1 MSNLTSALVNAS
13 GAMDAME
20 QAMAVIQN
28 NVVNASTPG
37 YVTQTLA
44 LNALPFNPSQ
54 DLWGGVEAGA
64 VVSSRNGYAEE
75 NVWNQ
80 NTLLGS
86 AAQQASGLS
95 ALENL
100 FSISGQDGIPS
111 ALSSLYS
118 AFSAWSANPQSVT
131 AQQQVLSAAQTVAQ
145 AFNQSSNSVAQLQ
158 QRTGE
163 QLQTTVDQINQLTSQ
178 IAGFNNQI
186 RTGARNDA
194 GLETQLYNSLESL
207 SGLAN
212 VQVQKESDGTVSVL
226 MNGQVPLVLGTTAEP
241 LAVNYPS
248 VQGATY
254 PAGSAHAAILAAG
267 NDVTQQV
274 TGGQLGGLL
283 AFRNTTLPSV
293 IGDQTQQGTLNQVA
307 QAVADRVN
315 QLLESGQTPSGSA
328 GTALFSYDAAS
339 PTAVAQTLA
348 LVPNFTV
355 SQLAPVAPGP
365 PPVANGIASQLAAL
379 ATPSDPADM
388 LNGQSYT
395 DFYGSIATG
404 IGNQAAS
411 ANTLQS
417 TQSDLLAQAKNLRA
431 QVSGVSLNDQA
442 ANLMQFQQAYE
453 AAAQMIQVIN
463 NTTQYLMN
471 TVTNP

>member
-411 ANTLQS
+411 ANTLQ
-417 TQSDLLAQAKNLRA
+417 
-431 QVSGVSLNDQA
+431 
-442 ANLMQFQQAYE
+442 
-453 AAAQMIQVIN
+453 
-463 NTTQYLMN
+463 
-471 TVTNP
+471 